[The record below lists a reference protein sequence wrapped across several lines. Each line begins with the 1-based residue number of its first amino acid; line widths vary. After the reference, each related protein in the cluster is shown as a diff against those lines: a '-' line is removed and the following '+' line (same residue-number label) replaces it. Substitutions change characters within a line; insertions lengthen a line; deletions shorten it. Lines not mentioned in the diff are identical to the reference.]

1 MDMERVHREKFC
13 DNNAR
18 VLRAI
23 NTLRTKYV
31 RIRELEYGLEVDVSA
46 PEIADCVNYLNEGGY
61 IKLRDVEFHN
71 EVADLA
77 DAELHSL
84 EAYCKGH
91 CVPERQDFRPVHKA
105 VSHET

>member
-23 NTLRTKYV
+23 NILRTKYV
-31 RIRELEYGLEVDVSA
+31 RIRELEYGLGIEMTDSEV
-46 PEIADCVNYLNEGGY
+46 ADCVNYLNEGSY
-61 IKLRDVEFHN
+61 IKLRDIEFHN

-84 EAYCKGH
+84 EAKLTAKGIAFLNGKISDP
-91 CVPERQDFRPVHKA
+91 CIRR
-105 VSHET
+105 

>member
-1 MDMERVHREKFC
+1 MHREKFC

-23 NTLRTKYV
+23 NILRTKYV
-31 RIRELEYGLEVDVSA
+31 RIRELEYGLGVEMTDSEV
-46 PEIADCVNYLNEGGY
+46 ADCVNYLNEGSY
-61 IKLRDVEFHN
+61 IKLRDIEFHN

-84 EAYCKGH
+84 EAKLTAKGIAFLNGKISDP
-91 CVPERQDFRPVHKA
+91 CIRR
-105 VSHET
+105 

>member
-23 NTLRTKYV
+23 NILRTKYV
-31 RIRELEYGLEVDVSA
+31 RIRELEYGLGFEMTDSEV
-46 PEIADCVNYLNEGGY
+46 ADCVNYLNEGSY
-61 IKLRDVEFHN
+61 IKLRDIEFHN

-84 EAYCKGH
+84 EAKLTAKGIAFLNGKISDP
-91 CVPERQDFRPVHKA
+91 CIRR
-105 VSHET
+105 

>member
-23 NTLRTKYV
+23 NILRTKYV
-31 RIRELEYGLEVDVSA
+31 RIRELEYGLGVEMTDSEV
-46 PEIADCVNYLNEGGY
+46 ADCVNYLNEGSY
-61 IKLRDVEFHN
+61 INLRDIEFHN

-84 EAYCKGH
+84 EAKLTAKGIAFLNGKISDP
-91 CVPERQDFRPVHKA
+91 CIRR
-105 VSHET
+105 

>member
-23 NTLRTKYV
+23 NILRTKYV
-31 RIRELEYGLEVDVSA
+31 RIRELEYGLGVEMTDSEV
-46 PEIADCVNYLNEGGY
+46 ADCVNYLNEGSY
-61 IKLRDVEFHN
+61 IKLRDIEFHN

-84 EAYCKGH
+84 EAKLTVKGIAFLNDKISDP
-91 CVPERQDFRPVHKA
+91 CIRR
-105 VSHET
+105 